1 MFSTKAVHIFAIIS
15 LFAAEL
21 EEPGILA
28 YQVKWSLR
36 PSACVNTFQHYLHTC
51 IWDPKECLLD
61 GGDHYEM
68 FCNSLCFTLSPSV
81 VPLITTVAFAAGVDQ
96 DQTA

>member
-1 MFSTKAVHIFAIIS
+1 M
-15 LFAAEL
+15 
-21 EEPGILA
+21 
-28 YQVKWSLR
+28 
-36 PSACVNTFQHYLHTC
+36 
-51 IWDPKECLLD
+51 LD